1 MRLVFPTAAALVVL
15 SGAALAQ
22 SPKTVAAKSS
32 AGDPVVAT
40 VNGEAIRMS
49 DMNVAAESLP
59 PQARQLPQNILYP
72 KLLDQMVAR
81 KALLLQA
88 KKLGLDHDPAV
99 QKQMQAAA
107 DNVLQGALLQKEV
120 LPKLSEDAIKAKYDA
135 DIAGKPGETQV
146 HARHILVDSEAKA
159 KDIIAQLN
167 KGAKFEDL
175 AKKYGDPKD
184 AATQQG
190 GDLGFFKKGDML
202 PEFSNAAFALKPNEI
217 TQTPVHTRYGW
228 HVIQVLEV
236 KTAQPPT
243 YDQAHDQ
250 IKQALVQS
258 NIQAA
263 VAQARAAV
271 KITEYNSDGTPVK
284 PGEEPSAPA
293 PAAAPASP
301 PSGN

>member
-22 SPKTVAAKSS
+22 APKAPAAK
-32 AGDPVVAT
+32 AAAGGDPVVAT
-40 VNGEAIRMS
+40 VNGEAIHMS

-88 KKLGLDHDPAV
+88 KKMGLDHDPAV

-135 DIAGKPGETQV
+135 EIAGKPGETQV
-146 HARHILVDSEAKA
+146 HARHILVSSEAQA

-250 IKQALVQS
+250 IKQELVQS

-263 VAQARAAV
+263 VAQARGAV

-293 PAAAPASP
+293 PAAAPP